1 MKTHESHESVRPPEV
16 RTISEL
22 GSGPR
27 SNPQGG
33 AIVNSDDFDDRL
45 VSGNCSEMRTSVPSL
60 LAVCLF
66 DGSAFELRLF
76 SYVAI
81 VLHLHT

>member
-1 MKTHESHESVRPPEV
+1 MPYKPNPEARGVSHKTDRE
-16 RTISEL
+16 
-22 GSGPR
+22 G
-27 SNPQGG
+27 GG

-45 VSGNCSEMRTSVPSL
+45 VSGNCSEMRTSVPPL
-60 LAVCLF
+60 LAVALF

>member
-1 MKTHESHESVRPPEV
+1 MSP
-16 RTISEL
+16 
-22 GSGPR
+22 SGPPKFVPFP
-27 SNPQGG
+27 SSLWTASQSTGG

-45 VSGNCSEMRTSVPSL
+45 VSGNCSEMRTSVPLL